1 MYARVTVSGID
12 RLRASLA
19 LRIQATQDLTV
30 PLAAAGALTRDAAVR
45 QFAVGGDPS
54 WPPSRKT
61 QDITFGTGRNA
72 VTLSGHGQTGID
84 TGALMRSIQVD
95 PPTPNSIKIGTNLPY
110 GRIFQEGSGI
120 YAGHSAW
127 TIRPKEGPR
136 DPRGLTAKYEYPRRQ
151 SKGASLAG
159 PGLRGSRP
167 LPAKVLAFSI
177 GGKTFFARE
186 VTIKGQPPRPFL
198 FFSEQLVTAI
208 VARFAR
214 DLSPAA

>member
-1 MYARVTVSGID
+1 VYARVTVSGLD

-19 LRIQATQDLTV
+19 LRIRANQDLSV

-72 VTLSGHGQTGID
+72 VTLSGHGQTGVD
-84 TGALMRSIQVD
+84 TGALMRSIAVE
-95 PPTPNSIKIGTNLPY
+95 PVSGNVVKIGTNVAY
-110 GRIFQEGSGI
+110 ARYMQFGTGE

-127 TIRPKEGPR
+127 TVRPKEGPR
-136 DPRGLTAKYEYPRRQ
+136 DPRGLTAKYQYPRRRD
-151 SKGASLAG
+151 KGASIAG

-167 LPAKVLAFSI
+167 LPARVLAFSV
-177 GGKTFFARE
+177 GGRVFFARE
-186 VTIKGQPPRPFL
+186 VSLKGQPPRPFL
-198 FFSEQLVTAI
+198 KFSEELVTAI

-214 DLSPAA
+214 DLSPTA

>member
-19 LRIQATQDLTV
+19 LRIQANQDLSV
-30 PLAAAGALTRDAAVR
+30 PLAAAGTLTRDAAVR

-61 QDITFGTGRNA
+61 QDITFGAGRNA
-72 VTLSGHGQTGID
+72 VTLSGHGQTGVES
-84 TGALMRSIQVD
+84 GALMRSIQVA
-95 PPTPNSIKIGTNLPY
+95 PPTPNSIKIGTNIPY
-110 GRIFQEGSGI
+110 GRIFQEGSGE
-120 YAGHSAW
+120 YAGRSSW

-136 DPRGLTAKYEYPRRQ
+136 DPRGLKTKYEYPRRRD
-151 SKGASLAG
+151 KGASLAG

-186 VTIKGQPPRPFL
+186 VTIKGQPPRVFL
-198 FFSEQLVTAI
+198 AFNQQLIEAI

-214 DLSPAA
+214 DLSPTA